1 MKRKLCLL
9 LIGTLVWACFT
20 DIGSSVSGVAAVEN
34 GVMTVRF
41 EDAALE
47 KNVEAGMLVTV
58 GGTASPIVSVGVGA
72 DGRAFAQAETALADG
87 TDGVIFAHEDLTING
102 SGSLTVTGGW
112 KHGISA
118 NDDLVITGGTIT
130 VEAATD
136 AIRANDSL
144 RIKDADITVTA
155 GDDGITTAST
165 PTRPSTSLAAP
176 S

>member
-1 MKRKLCLL
+1 MEQASVYRKASVERISSPEQLNDYLRVTNPSVWIVLAAVVLL

-87 TDGVIFAHEDLTING
+87 TY
-102 SGSLTVTGGW
+102 
-112 KHGISA
+112 
-118 NDDLVITGGTIT
+118 
-130 VEAATD
+130 EAAVQYKRTQI
-136 AIRANDSL
+136 IRLLFN
-144 RIKDADITVTA
+144 
-155 GDDGITTAST
+155 
-165 PTRPSTSLAAP
+165 
-176 S
+176 

>member
-1 MKRKLCLL
+1 MEQASVYRKASMERISSPEQLNDYLRVTNPSVWIVLAAVVLL

-87 TDGVIFAHEDLTING
+87 TY
-102 SGSLTVTGGW
+102 
-112 KHGISA
+112 
-118 NDDLVITGGTIT
+118 
-130 VEAATD
+130 EAAVQYKRTQI
-136 AIRANDSL
+136 IRLLFN
-144 RIKDADITVTA
+144 
-155 GDDGITTAST
+155 
-165 PTRPSTSLAAP
+165 
-176 S
+176 

>member
-1 MKRKLCLL
+1 MEASVYMKASVERISSPEQLNDYLRVTNPSVWIVLAAVVLL

-87 TDGVIFAHEDLTING
+87 TY
-102 SGSLTVTGGW
+102 
-112 KHGISA
+112 
-118 NDDLVITGGTIT
+118 
-130 VEAATD
+130 EAAVQYKRTQI
-136 AIRANDSL
+136 IRLLFN
-144 RIKDADITVTA
+144 
-155 GDDGITTAST
+155 
-165 PTRPSTSLAAP
+165 
-176 S
+176 

>member
-1 MKRKLCLL
+1 MEQASVYRKASMERISSPEQLNDYLRVTNPSVWIVLAAVVLL

-58 GGTASPIVSVGVGA
+58 GDTASPIVSVGVGA

-87 TDGVIFAHEDLTING
+87 TY
-102 SGSLTVTGGW
+102 
-112 KHGISA
+112 
-118 NDDLVITGGTIT
+118 
-130 VEAATD
+130 EAAVQYKRTQI
-136 AIRANDSL
+136 IRLLFN
-144 RIKDADITVTA
+144 
-155 GDDGITTAST
+155 
-165 PTRPSTSLAAP
+165 
-176 S
+176 

>member
-1 MKRKLCLL
+1 MERISSPEQLNDYLRVTNPSVWIVLAAVVLL

-87 TDGVIFAHEDLTING
+87 TY
-102 SGSLTVTGGW
+102 
-112 KHGISA
+112 
-118 NDDLVITGGTIT
+118 
-130 VEAATD
+130 EAAVQYKRTQI
-136 AIRANDSL
+136 IRLLFN
-144 RIKDADITVTA
+144 
-155 GDDGITTAST
+155 
-165 PTRPSTSLAAP
+165 
-176 S
+176 